1 MAEIVER
8 FEKNARFE
16 DESEAE
22 LIREKLEQFVTN
34 ILAEVEKR
42 DKRFRSTLIKSG
54 SVYEGA
60 KVGQPDEF
68 DFMIRIDS
76 LTDKPLFR
84 PCDKGEGYVKLF
96 LAEEEWEEF
105 KDDEGF
111 FNPHMLSGFF
121 KKLVNA
127 SLNDAELPEGLAFQ
141 RVREEMYGTWWPVYS
156 ELLGNA
162 GGQEGSSVMYSESH
176 GPATTLTIYWQG
188 GNSYRNLAVSVDLTL
203 TLDYQES
210 KLPVELTKLSQKVN
224 AILQKCGFHV
234 VPAGF
239 DSWRISFS
247 MTEKEIL
254 ASSPDGFKTCYR
266 VLKVMRDEIS
276 ESVGWDSSLIP
287 SYMLKTVL
295 LSELFQT
302 NRDLWD
308 GEVQWQRIFQALELA
323 LQGVKTEKISSFFIA
338 RQNLLT
344 EADHENKLRQCV
356 LEDML
361 NQMKGLE
368 SAHTPE
374 DARERKQQ
382 IRVLQMTDLT
392 DYIISGL
399 LAGRNQPTALWN
411 KVFENIGNVPFGRGD
426 EARFMSD
433 LTDLNTTELDEDAY
447 RWLIQIWNALEAF
460 FKKLLN
466 TLEGELNM
474 LAHKFYIRT
483 CEKKKKFESENK
495 KLSEEE
501 VEQISPRHFV
511 FDWFDEYVYFYT
523 EEESS
528 TVPNIRKAVPHE
540 FTPSGFLQGIADV
553 TGKQGS
559 DKGRALLK
567 ERLKSLISLV
577 PDDYIMAAAVD
588 YVSQLILHSKEVMK
602 QKLDYI
608 TLPELDLD

>member
-1 MAEIVER
+1 MDDMR
-8 FEKNARFE
+8 
-16 DESEAE
+16 
-22 LIREKLEQFVTN
+22 
-34 ILAEVEKR
+34 KR
-42 DKRFRSTLIKSG
+42 GGHLVQYFC
-54 SVYEGA
+54 
-60 KVGQPDEF
+60 Q
-68 DFMIRIDS
+68 
-76 LTDKPLFR
+76 
-84 PCDKGEGYVKLF
+84 C
-96 LAEEEWEEF
+96 

-111 FNPHMLSGFF
+111 FNPHMLSRFF
-121 KKLVNA
+121 KKLVNV
-127 SLNDAELPEGLAFQ
+127 SLDDAELSEGLAFQ

-156 ELLGNA
+156 ELLGNV
-162 GGQEGSSVMYSESH
+162 GGQEGSSVMYSETH
-176 GPATTLTIYWQG
+176 GPATTLTIYWQD

-203 TLDYQES
+203 TLEYQES

-224 AILQKCGFHV
+224 PVLEKCGFHV

-247 MTEKEIL
+247 MAEKEIL

-295 LSELFQT
+295 LSQLFQT
-302 NRDLWD
+302 NPNRWNE
-308 GEVQWQRIFQALELA
+308 EVKWQRIFEALELA

-338 RQNLLT
+338 RQNLIT

-361 NQMKGLE
+361 NQMTGLKL
-368 SAHTPE
+368 AHTRE

-382 IRVLQMTDLT
+382 IRVLQMTELV

-399 LAGRNQPTALWN
+399 LAGKNQPTALWN
-411 KVFENIGNVPFGRGD
+411 KMFENIGNVPFGRGD
-426 EARFMSD
+426 GAEFMSQ
-433 LTDLNTTELDEDAY
+433 LTDLNTTELNEDAY
-447 RWLIQIWNALEAF
+447 KWLIQTWNALEDF

-495 KLSEEE
+495 EFSVKE
-501 VEQISPRHFV
+501 VEQISPRRFV
-511 FDWFDEYVYFYT
+511 FEWFYERVHFYT
-523 EEESS
+523 EEENS
-528 TVPNIRKAVPHE
+528 TVPNIRKAVPRGE
-540 FTPSGFLQGIADV
+540 FTPSGLLQGIDDV
-553 TGKQGS
+553 TVKQGS

-567 ERLKSLISLV
+567 ERLISLISLV
-577 PDDYIMAAAVD
+577 PDDYIMAAVVD

-602 QKLDYI
+602 QKLGYI